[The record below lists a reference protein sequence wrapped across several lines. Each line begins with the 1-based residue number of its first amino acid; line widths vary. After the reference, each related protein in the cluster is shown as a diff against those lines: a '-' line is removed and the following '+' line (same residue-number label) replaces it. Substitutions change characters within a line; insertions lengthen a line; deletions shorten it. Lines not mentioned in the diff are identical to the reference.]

1 MVVVFILKLAA
12 NRVYAEIYETTFIN
26 NSSPIGGQSIMIP
39 FQGSLSGLHVSNCT
53 FKEHR
58 SSSIICY
65 NFWRGKKN
73 YTSEYDISD
82 CIFEANVFEVKG
94 RGVLDANST
103 LGVVYRRCQFI
114 DNVCS
119 GPGVGLISSNNKA
132 DTSPSCRFIDCE
144 FVGCE
149 CREDSSLLFNVDGC
163 NVSLLSVEN
172 CSFDGCSGAHLGLT
186 PHVSSVLLSE
196 SHFTSALGWLAIHC
210 GELRLRA
217 CGFSLCT
224 GRTEFY
230 PLELEVSGQ
239 AVIEDTAFDVPS
251 AATLPGQLAL
261 RVRDEANIQFF
272 NCCFTKSQEFADTSR
287 PLYLS
292 LSGAGTVTFQYV
304 CFDAESQEAAMS
316 VQGPQVKL
324 IESSFGDCECWELA
338 GSETPS
344 GETVV
349 ISDSET
355 DPALSSSETL
365 PTDYSETSA
374 ETGELDPESGGGG
387 AANAGLIAGVVV
399 AIIVLVVVIVVV
411 ILLLLRRRRQT
422 SGGGDHPEEFTEETI
437 TTLTANEDTNEGEVW
452 SQGTQ
457 DNPLFA
463 SENFDN
469 DDDDDDFANA
479 FEEQF
484 FTDH

>member
-1 MVVVFILKLAA
+1 
-12 NRVYAEIYETTFIN
+12 
-26 NSSPIGGQSIMIP
+26 MIP
-39 FQGSLSGLHVSNCT
+39 FQSGLSGLHVSNCT
-53 FKEHR
+53 FKEHT
-58 SSSIICY
+58 SDSIICY
-65 NFWRGKKN
+65 RYKTGNDYGG
-73 YTSEYDISD
+73 EYAISD

-103 LGVVYRRCQFI
+103 VGVVYRRCQFI

-119 GPGVGLISSNNKA
+119 GSGVGLISANNKA
-132 DTSPSCRFIDCE
+132 GTSPSCRFIDCE

-149 CREDSSLLFNVDGC
+149 CREDSSLLFNVDDC
-163 NVSLLSVEN
+163 NVSLLSVDN
-172 CSFDGCSGAHLGLT
+172 CSFDGCSGAHLCLT

-196 SHFTSALGWLAIHC
+196 SHFTSSLGWLSIHC
-210 GELRLRA
+210 DELRFRS
-217 CGFSLCT
+217 CGFSFWT
-224 GRTEFY
+224 GRSEFS

-239 AVIEDTAFDVPS
+239 SLIEDTAFDVPS
-251 AATLPGQLAL
+251 VATLPGQLAL
-261 RVRDEANIQFF
+261 LVRDEANIQFF
-272 NCCFTKSQEFADTSR
+272 NCCFTKSQEFTEANR
-287 PLYLS
+287 PLYLT
-292 LSGAGTVTFQYV
+292 LSGAGTVTFQFV

-316 VQGPQVKL
+316 VQGPQVNL

-344 GETVV
+344 GETAV

-355 DPALSSSETL
+355 DPAFSSSETRH
-365 PTDYSETSA
+365 TDYSEETSA

-422 SGGGDHPEEFTEETI
+422 SDGGDHPEEFTEETI

-452 SQGTQ
+452 NQGTQ

-469 DDDDDDFANA
+469 DDDDDFANA
-479 FEEQF
+479 FEEQL
-484 FTDH
+484 FTDQ